1 MRQLL
6 ALIFLLSQPLAQA
19 AGGFSHRVTMDP
31 ETRDAIQVS
40 SMMDNLPTAGFM
52 PLKVRID
59 NRSSSDRSWALRPA
73 MSQNDW
79 IQASWTFPV
88 KAGTSAEFDILVPLK
103 TSNFNYRWGAQ
114 FTWSGP
120 GVEYNVMQL
129 PQTSSRSSSG
139 GMPFIGM
146 SDSLHANHWG
156 NLQGSSSDLT
166 GTSLDLTQA
175 TADWRAYS
183 GMDQV
188 WMTSAEWQSLPT
200 DKQNALIE
208 AITFGADL
216 ILVCP
221 TAEEAAAMKATF
233 KRDGAGSRDL
243 WYQGAGL
250 FRLVVAAKHQLST
263 EKAMGLIRAGPQK
276 AGDLGSALPSGY
288 FEKAVATVSTGGPL
302 VLLFIVLF
310 GVLAG
315 PVNLFVLAPAGRRH
329 RLFITTPI
337 ISIVGALILAL
348 SIFIQDGTGGTGVR
362 LIHAQILPDQKR
374 LLISQEQMAR
384 TGLLIGSRFT
394 LGDSAWMQP
403 LTDTQASLSIG
414 QNVRFSLSANG
425 THTGDWFRS
434 RNRQRHL
441 IQSSRPSRAAIE
453 FTGGESPSIVST
465 MEVTLKEIYV
475 RAPDGSIW
483 RAKNVTPGSRMNL
496 TRESAGLDWWK
507 ERAKA
512 LGLNGPL
519 RSTTSRA
526 EHGTAQAHFYA
537 EAEPSPA
544 FAIETLGSIRW
555 ETPLVLISGPLTV
568 KP

>member
-1 MRQLL
+1 MRRLL
-6 ALIFLLSQPLAQA
+6 PLCLLLLHPLAHG
-19 AGGFSHRVTMDP
+19 AGGFSHNVTMDP
-31 ETRDAIQVS
+31 ETRDSIQVS

-59 NRSSSDRSWALRPA
+59 NRSTADRSWSLRPILQ
-73 MSQNDW
+73 QNEW
-79 IQASWTFPV
+79 ILSSWTFPV
-88 KAGTSAEFDILVPLK
+88 KAGSMTEFEILVPLK
-103 TSNFNYRWGAQ
+103 ASQFGYRWGAQ
-114 FTWSGP
+114 FSWSGP
-120 GVEYNVMQL
+120 GVEHNAMPL
-129 PQTSSRSSSG
+129 PQTSASSTSG
-139 GMPFIGM
+139 SIPFVGM

-156 NLQGSSSDLT
+156 QLQSSSSDLI
-166 GTSLDLTQA
+166 GTSLDLSQA
-175 TADWRAYS
+175 PADWRGYS
-183 GMDQV
+183 GLDHI
-188 WMTSAEWQSLPT
+188 WMTSAEWRSLAT
-200 DKQNALIE
+200 DKQHAIIE
-208 AITFGADL
+208 AITFGSDL

-221 TAEEAAAMKATF
+221 TAEDAAAIKASF
-233 KRDGAGSRDL
+233 KRTNTASRDV
-243 WYQGAGL
+243 WYQGAGR
-250 FRLVVAAKHQLST
+250 FRLVVAAGHKLDTTST
-263 EKAMGLIRAGPQK
+263 MSIIRSGNKKAADFGA
-276 AGDLGSALPSGY
+276 ALPSGY

-302 VLLFIVLF
+302 VLIFIVLF

-348 SIFIQDGTGGTGVR
+348 SILIQDGTGGTGVR

-374 LLISQEQMAR
+374 LLISQEQVAR
-384 TGLLIGSRFT
+384 TGLLLGSSFT
-394 LGDSAWMQP
+394 LSDTAWVQP
-403 LTDTQASLSIG
+403 LTDNQASLSIN
-414 QNVRFSLSANG
+414 QNTQFSLTANG
-425 THTGDWFRS
+425 QHTGDWFRS
-434 RNRQRHL
+434 RTRQRHL
-441 IQSSRPSRAAIE
+441 IQTSRPSRAAIE
-453 FTGGESPSIVST
+453 FTSGESPSIVST

-512 LGLNGPL
+512 FDLNGPL
-519 RSTTSRA
+519 RTTTSRA

-544 FAIETLGSIRW
+544 FAIETLSSIRW